1 MTRWYSRLWVTIG
14 KVVATSNHTLDVRL
28 RDATEICA
36 IWGPVVIR
44 LLDGAATEPRDIDR
58 VRALLDEA
66 TQHWPSIGMLTIAH
80 HGTPVP
86 SVSTV
91 RYSKQLMGN
100 LEDRLVVGVALLG
113 LGFWAEAGRASVDF
127 LSRISMRRSTF
138 MLGDSVEAVVERMAL
153 ELVGLEREP
162 LCAACAELERK
173 FRLVDR

>member
-1 MTRWYSRLWVTIG
+1 VG
-14 KVVATSNHTLDVRL
+14 ATPNHPLDVRL

-44 LLDGAATEPRDIDR
+44 LLDGAPTEPSDIDR

-86 SVSTV
+86 SLSTM
-91 RYSKQLMGN
+91 RYSKQVMGT
-100 LEDRLVVGVALLG
+100 LEDRLVIGVALLG

-127 LSRISMRRSTF
+127 LSRIAMRKSTF
-138 MLGDSVEAVVERMAL
+138 SLGDSVEAVVERMSL

-162 LCAACAELERK
+162 LCSACAELERR
-173 FRLVDR
+173 FRVMGAPP